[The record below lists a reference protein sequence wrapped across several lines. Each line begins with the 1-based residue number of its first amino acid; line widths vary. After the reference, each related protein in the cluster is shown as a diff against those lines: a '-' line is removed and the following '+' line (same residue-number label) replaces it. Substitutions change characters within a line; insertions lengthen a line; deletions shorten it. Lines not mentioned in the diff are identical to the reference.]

1 VKCLCRADKGRDQ
14 PGFVGSI
21 GTVKAQI
28 PVNNASGSRVVTL
41 VQVQRFLPRPRER
54 PAKRFKLLE
63 KMMSRWTPHLRCRL
77 AARLSVLAM
86 AALTAGTAWG
96 HVFPKEQ
103 EPAAGT
109 AVASPPYVRI
119 TFDGPLEPSFSSL
132 QVTDA
137 AGKQVNVE
145 KAKVDPSHHAIMSV
159 ALPTLAAAHY
169 VVHWVAVASD
179 GHRTHGDYP
188 FDVK

>member
-1 VKCLCRADKGRDQ
+1 MMYGWTQHLGR
-14 PGFVGSI
+14 
-21 GTVKAQI
+21 
-28 PVNNASGSRVVTL
+28 
-41 VQVQRFLPRPRER
+41 
-54 PAKRFKLLE
+54 
-63 KMMSRWTPHLRCRL
+63 RL
-77 AARLSVLAM
+77 AARLSVFVV
-86 AALTAGTAWG
+86 AALTAGTAWA
-96 HVFPKEQ
+96 HVFPKQQ

-109 AVASPPYVRI
+109 TVASPPYVRI

-137 AGKQVNVE
+137 AGKQVNVA
-145 KAKVDPSHHAIMSV
+145 KAKVDPSRPAVMTV
-159 ALPTLAAAHY
+159 ALPALAAGHY